1 MKKVVL
7 VLSATDSISPPV
19 ADKAVLD
26 PAPAAQADRLIQA
39 RYVDLRELQKAID
52 CYCMP
57 VDRHGI
63 PPYQGCRLR
72 SSQRNPASHHRWSV
86 KQKEPVALVQKARVV
101 KECLT
106 VGERKELRKS
116 HC

>member
-39 RYVDLRELQKAID
+39 RYVDLRELQKSD
-52 CYCMP
+52 
-57 VDRHGI
+57 
-63 PPYQGCRLR
+63 
-72 SSQRNPASHHRWSV
+72 
-86 KQKEPVALVQKARVV
+86 
-101 KECLT
+101 
-106 VGERKELRKS
+106 
-116 HC
+116 